1 MNNDIIIQTMTE
13 SFEVLKDSWETKKDS
28 IIRCIVETEACDGS
42 LAMDM
47 WVYILS
53 NNEKLLVDK
62 NENVNFVDDVIL
74 GFRNKYKGVSNSDID
89 FCDVILNHIAPHF
102 VRNERLIKIVF
113 GLLINAGYSKK
124 EYSHLSIPSE
134 LLPALI
140 ACLFLQ
146 DYPSS
151 IPVIIKSL
159 AQNKNMVDISVG
171 KLILKSNYYID
182 GIENVWTWI
191 NRKFHIS
198 DQVKENLLNCLDLI
212 NDKEG
217 RAEIAL
223 SLMAR

>member
-1 MNNDIIIQTMTE
+1 
-13 SFEVLKDSWETKKDS
+13 
-28 IIRCIVETEACDGS
+28 
-42 LAMDM
+42 
-47 WVYILS
+47 
-53 NNEKLLVDK
+53 
-62 NENVNFVDDVIL
+62 
-74 GFRNKYKGVSNSDID
+74 
-89 FCDVILNHIAPHF
+89 
-102 VRNERLIKIVF
+102 
-113 GLLINAGYSKK
+113 
-124 EYSHLSIPSE
+124 
-134 LLPALI
+134 LPALI

-212 NDKEG
+212 NDKED